1 MRRHGRLGRVRCAL
15 VIALLVLG
23 AGAWAQGG
31 EAGAAAESE
40 GDDLNAL
47 FDEAVIEDD
56 SGDGDGGGLGSED
69 LDALFEEAVVE
80 DDSGDGDGDGA
91 GAAGRDGDL
100 DALFDADVMGTAD
113 TGGDLIGAAAPDAGL
128 LTRAGVDWGGSF
140 RYDGTVEL
148 SFKDYEALSAAVA
161 GDESAE
167 RVLRHDLAAV
177 LYLDARPNR
186 DFRVFAKGK
195 AKADFASA
203 GRDEA
208 DEAPEFAFT
217 LFELFADFHWDDRVF
232 FRAGKQRAD
241 WGVGRFFSPADLI
254 SLVTIDP
261 LDPGAEREGPVAV
274 KVHAPIGVHNGYLYV
289 ITDDYTDPLDVAVG
303 ARGEVVVGGV
313 ELGFGGLMQ
322 ADLVPKAIAT
332 ATGALGDFDLFG
344 ELVLQRGT
352 ERNLIEL
359 DARAV
364 KVTARS
370 ERDQNWFPAATAGA
384 SYLNSNL
391 NVVLAAQYYYNPL
404 GYANSK
410 ALGPARRCLG
420 NDPPKAPSCPK
431 PPNPAPQVVDL
442 IFFGRHYAGASAS
455 WNNIAD
461 TDLSASLFWLG
472 NLSDGSGL
480 VRPSL
485 SYQVLKHLKVTL
497 GASLGYAAM
506 PDAAEYRDNVAFTLG
521 VSLGSGSF

>member
-1 MRRHGRLGRVRCAL
+1 MASLRRKRWML
-15 VIALLVLG
+15 VIALALL
-23 AGAWAQGG
+23 AGAAWGQSG

-40 GDDLNAL
+40 GDDLDAM

-56 SGDGDGGGLGSED
+56 SGDGDGVGADGG
-69 LDALFEEAVVE
+69 
-80 DDSGDGDGDGA
+80 
-91 GAAGRDGDL
+91 DGDL
-100 DALFDADVMGTAD
+100 DALFDADVVDADD
-113 TGGDLIGAAAPDAGL
+113 TGGAPILAAPEAGL

-148 SFKDYEALSAAVA
+148 SFPDYAALSDALA
-161 GDESAE
+161 GEKEADRA
-167 RVLRHDLAAV
+167 LRHDLGAV

-195 AKADFASA
+195 ADYETPDNDQPA
-203 GRDEA
+203 
-208 DEAPEFAFT
+208 EFAFT

-261 LDPGAEREGPVAV
+261 LDPDAEREGPVAL

-289 ITDDYTDPLDVAVG
+289 ITNDYTDPLDIAVG

-322 ADLVPKAIAT
+322 AELVPKAIAT

-344 ELVLQRGT
+344 ELVIQRGT

-359 DARAV
+359 DAGAV

-370 ERDQNWFPAATAGA
+370 ERDQDWFPAITAGA
-384 SYLNSNL
+384 SYLNSDL

-404 GYANSK
+404 GYADSA

-420 NDPPKAPSCPK
+420 GGGGSGQSGSGGQSANGPSGRGSSGGGQSATGPRCSGPP
-431 PPNPAPQVVDL
+431 PQVVDL
-442 IFFGRHYAGASAS
+442 IFFGRHYAGASAF

-472 NLSDGSGL
+472 NLSDGSGV

-506 PDAAEYRDNVAFTLG
+506 PDAAEYQDSVAFTLG
-521 VSLGSGSF
+521 VSLGAGNF